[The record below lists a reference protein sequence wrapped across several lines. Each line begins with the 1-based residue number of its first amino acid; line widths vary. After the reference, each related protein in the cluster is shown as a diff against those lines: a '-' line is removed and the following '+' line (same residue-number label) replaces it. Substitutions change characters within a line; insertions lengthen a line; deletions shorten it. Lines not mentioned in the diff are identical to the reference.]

1 MLCKCYVL
9 SIPIPSDNAENKKF
23 HVWNGYAHDSGPPPA
38 PPPLLPS
45 PPMKNAQKHNQ

>member
-38 PPPLLPS
+38 PPPTWLNNFIANSL
-45 PPMKNAQKHNQ
+45 